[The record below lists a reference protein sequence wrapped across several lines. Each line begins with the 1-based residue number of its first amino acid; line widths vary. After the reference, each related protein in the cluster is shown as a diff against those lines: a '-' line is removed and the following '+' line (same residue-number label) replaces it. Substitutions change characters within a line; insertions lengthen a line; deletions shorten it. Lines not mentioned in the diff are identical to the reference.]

1 MSEPRHTVG
10 DGQRPIAYCG
20 RGSRRLAATSIRP
33 VAPTFL
39 SAGAGDF
46 PVASSFAPGK
56 TVWKIDRCGFFFQGP
71 TKNHGHQEHGTGK
84 FREPANKNVCATP
97 RRNVDIPVGGC
108 WRLSSRQFL
117 WAENRAGYRP
127 TWEHGIGKSRTPAD
141 QQVGATTPVAK
152 SR

>member
-1 MSEPRHTVG
+1 
-10 DGQRPIAYCG
+10 
-20 RGSRRLAATSIRP
+20 
-33 VAPTFL
+33 
-39 SAGAGDF
+39 
-46 PVASSFAPGK
+46 
-56 TVWKIDRCGFFFQGP
+56 VWKIDRCGFFFQRP
-71 TKNHGHQEHGTGK
+71 TKNHGLQEHGTGK